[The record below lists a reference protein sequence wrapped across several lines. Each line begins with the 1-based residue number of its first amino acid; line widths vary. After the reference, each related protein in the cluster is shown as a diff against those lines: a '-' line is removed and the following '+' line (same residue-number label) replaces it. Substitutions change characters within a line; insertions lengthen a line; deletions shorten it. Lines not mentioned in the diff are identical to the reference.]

1 VRQAPLRLSTVVL
14 VAICL
19 AGCGIF
25 GGNRSFHE
33 DSVAGRPLE
42 IPPGLDDPGRA
53 NALTIPDG
61 GAIAGG
67 ATIGGAP
74 PAGATGTGAAAYAG
88 PAPSGPARVRIED
101 SVAGAWPRVG
111 LALERSGLGEIVA
124 RDESAMTY
132 TVRGQT
138 IATEPVERGFFGRL
152 FGGSDSRA
160 VEAEATRVVRIRP
173 DGEASEAVVEDESGN
188 PADDDLARRLA
199 DAIRRRLG

>member
-1 VRQAPLRLSTVVL
+1 MQRALLRHSTIAL

-25 GGNRSFHE
+25 GGNRALYE

-53 NALTIPDG
+53 NALTIPSDAG
-61 GAIAGG
+61 VAGG
-67 ATIGGAP
+67 SSVGSSP
-74 PAGATGTGAAAYAG
+74 PASGGQAPAG

-101 SVAGAWPRVG
+101 SVTGAWPRVG

-132 TVRGQT
+132 TIRGT
-138 IATEPVERGFFGRL
+138 TVTTEPVERGFFGRL
-152 FGGSDSRA
+152 FGGSDTRA
-160 VEAEATRVVRIRP
+160 VEGEATRVVRIRP
-173 DGEASEAVVEDESGN
+173 DGEASEAVVEDEAGN

>member
-1 VRQAPLRLSTVVL
+1 VHRALLRLSTVTL

-25 GGNRSFHE
+25 GGNRAYYE

-53 NALTIPDG
+53 NALTIPDV
-61 GAIAGG
+61 GAIPGG
-67 ATIGGAP
+67 TAIGGAP
-74 PAGATGTGAAAYAG
+74 PAGGTGAAAYAG

-101 SVAGAWPRVG
+101 SVAGAWTRVG

-124 RDESAMTY
+124 RDEIAMTY

-138 IATEPVERGFFGRL
+138 IVTEPVKRGFFGRL
-152 FGGSDSRA
+152 FGGSDRRS
-160 VEAEATRVVRIRP
+160 VEVEATRVVRIRP
-173 DGEASEAVVEDESGN
+173 DGEASEVVVEDESGN
-188 PADDDLARRLA
+188 PADDDLARRIA
-199 DAIRRRLG
+199 DVIRRRLG